1 MTYKKSSIRLTA
13 NFLSETMEIR
23 DKQQDLLYSTGN
35 YIQYLVTEKTLKK
48 NSQNFLC
55 GSDLLYYL

>member
-1 MTYKKSSIRLTA
+1 MYNI
-13 NFLSETMEIR
+13 